1 MGVSHFRVRPG
12 HSFPWVLPV
21 SRRAL
26 GGVLQSVPPTHP
38 KMFRKESVG
47 VVVWS
52 QIGLIISL
60 KKIILEEHFSI
71 KSTEKAFSEDTVPF
85 WETG

>member
-26 GGVLQSVPPTHP
+26 GGVLQSVPPAHP
-38 KMFRKESVG
+38 KMFRKESVWG
-47 VVVWS
+47 
-52 QIGLIISL
+52 GLESNRFD
-60 KKIILEEHFSI
+60 K
-71 KSTEKAFSEDTVPF
+71 FSEEDYLRRAF
-85 WETG
+85 